1 MTGPNSSKKARRP
14 DRVNQELRDEMTE
27 RLQRRP
33 WPATPLR
40 SGLNVSLEFFPAN
53 TDKGAENLLRTVG
66 RIAPISPT
74 FVSVTYGAGGTTQ
87 DRTLN
92 TIRGITDTTDLDVA
106 GHLTC
111 VGASKQEVHEVIDTY
126 AATGVR
132 RIVAL
137 RGDPPAGE
145 TDGTRPDGY
154 RTAAELVAG
163 IRNRPDGSTWDI
175 SVAAY
180 PEVHPKAQSAKSDLD
195 NLRAKFDAGAD
206 RALTQFFFDNQA
218 FLALHDTARAAGIE
232 QPIVPGIMPVTN
244 FEGMSGFAGRCGTK
258 IPAWMP
264 GLFEGLDD
272 TPEVQP
278 LIAATVAAEQIRHLA
293 EHGISDFHIY
303 TMNRAD
309 LALAICRIVG
319 ISKGDTSSPADT
331 AANPSYAV

>member
-1 MTGPNSSKKARRP
+1 MTGPKHSKKARRP

-33 WPATPLR
+33 WPVTPLR
-40 SGLNVSLEFFPAN
+40 SDYNVSLEFFPAN
-53 TDKGAENLLRTVG
+53 TDKGAGNLLRTVG
-66 RIAPISPT
+66 RLEPICPT

-87 DRTLN
+87 DRTLK

-111 VGASKQEVHEVIDTY
+111 VGASKQEVHEVMDTY

-137 RGDPPAGE
+137 RGDPPEGE
-145 TDGTRPDGY
+145 NDGTRPDGY

-163 IRNRPDGSTWDI
+163 IRDRPDGSTWDI

-180 PEVHPKAQSAKSDLD
+180 PDVHPKAESAASDLD

-206 RALTQFFFDNQA
+206 RALTQFFFDNEA
-218 FLALHDTARAAGIE
+218 FLTFHDNVRAAGIE
-232 QPIVPGIMPVTN
+232 QPIIPGIMPVTN
-244 FEGMSGFAGRCGTK
+244 FERMSGFAGRCGTK

-278 LIAATVAAEQIRHLA
+278 LIAATVSAEQIRHLA
-293 EHGISDFHIY
+293 EHGIRDFHIY

-319 ISKGDTSSPADT
+319 ISTGDADSAADVAVSP
-331 AANPSYAV
+331 SFAV